1 MPRTYVR
8 EWSSHSSY
16 SLEDFLDI
24 TSDVMSQNMTFS
36 EAFTLEEVLKRFK
49 EAEEAKPI
57 RELKRKGATK

>member
-8 EWSSHSSY
+8 ERSSRSY
-16 SLEDFLDI
+16 SLEDLLDI

-49 EAEEAKPI
+49 EAEEAKLI
-57 RELKRKGATK
+57 RELKRKGVTN